1 MSRLADGKGSLKK
14 LREAEAND
22 PTPGAAWE
30 IGMYRLRVLLQMG
43 RAADAL
49 DLVDEVVKKERLF
62 LGNALIAPA
71 FHGEILVWMGK
82 FEEARR
88 QVTPILIS
96 LSDWEFPVE
105 YTLPSENMSQLISY
119 STSKLQGMT
128 AFSSSHMLDNPI
140 QESLPWLEATEL
152 QYQRLE
158 YAAQHPLYS
167 LFFVRPPDS
176 IYGRSLNLAFLGAAK
191 QGLAKN
197 IKFIPEEL
205 NQAVKEFQA
214 I

>member
-1 MSRLADGKGSLKK
+1 MCIRDSAKGALKK

-71 FHGEILVWMGK
+71 FRGEILVWMGK

-88 QVTPILIS
+88 QVTP
-96 LSDWEFPVE
+96 
-105 YTLPSENMSQLISY
+105 
-119 STSKLQGMT
+119 
-128 AFSSSHMLDNPI
+128 NPN
-140 QESLPWLEATEL
+140 
-152 QYQRLE
+152 
-158 YAAQHPLYS
+158 
-167 LFFVRPPDS
+167 F
-176 IYGRSLNLAFLGAAK
+176 
-191 QGLAKN
+191 
-197 IKFIPEEL
+197 IK
-205 NQAVKEFQA
+205 
-214 I
+214 

>member
-1 MSRLADGKGSLKK
+1 MNAAWVDAVQMSRLGDGKGALKK

-49 DLVDEVVKKERLF
+49 DLVDEVVKKEQLF

-71 FHGEILVWMGK
+71 FRGEILVWMGK

-105 YTLPSENMSQLISY
+105 YPLPPENMNQLIAY
-119 STSKLQGMT
+119 STSKLKSMT
-128 AFSSSHMLDNPI
+128 AFSSSLVLVNRI
-140 QESLPWLEATEL
+140 
-152 QYQRLE
+152 
-158 YAAQHPLYS
+158 
-167 LFFVRPPDS
+167 
-176 IYGRSLNLAFLGAAK
+176 
-191 QGLAKN
+191 
-197 IKFIPEEL
+197 
-205 NQAVKEFQA
+205 
-214 I
+214 